1 MATVEQIST
10 ENCIVGDSKRRALM
24 TRERLRAEQHDP
36 KGLLDLVRTTTSAQ
50 EHTKK
55 LELLKSAGYILIQR
69 VEINRL

>member
-1 MATVEQIST
+1 
-10 ENCIVGDSKRRALM
+10 M

-55 LELLKSAGYILIQR
+55 LELLKSAG
-69 VEINRL
+69 